1 MTEIVAGSR
10 DSQLAMMQTRLVKS
24 ELKKAHPSVNIAIK
38 SMKTIGDQRLDVA
51 LSKIGEKSLFTKELE
66 FALMEK
72 EVAFVVHS
80 CKDLPTT
87 LPPGMKIAAIMERED
102 PRDAVV
108 MSKQMV
114 AEGKVF
120 LSQLPKGATIGSS
133 SLRRQAQLRH
143 RYPHLNIE
151 SVRGNLNTRLRKLD
165 GEHETCQID
174 YSAIILAAAGLN
186 RMVTQNEAFKGRLS
200 SHLESSECM
209 YAVSQGALAIEILEG
224 DEQTAQLLQC
234 LHHSKTALTITAER
248 AFMKTLDG
256 GCSSPIAVQCDLHE
270 DKLMLRGGVFSVDGS
285 ERMYQEGSVD
295 LSVEPANVK
304 YEASYTD
311 IIHQHVVPYKMHLAH
326 KLGVDVAQQMM
337 SQGADKIIAA
347 AKISNKPE
355 HNPQQAPQCPFPMAA
370 KATKAIGQLFG

>member
-1 MTEIVAGSR
+1 MKIVVGSR

-24 ELKKAHPSVNIAIK
+24 QLEQNHENVDITIK

-108 MSKQMV
+108 MSSKL
-114 AEGKVF
+114 AKEGKTK
-120 LSQLPKGATIGSS
+120 LSDLPSGSIIGSS
-133 SLRRQAQLRH
+133 SLRRQAQLRA
-143 RYPHLNIE
+143 RYPGLQIE

-165 GEHETCQID
+165 GEHETCKID

-186 RMVTQNEAFKGRLS
+186 RMETQNEAFRGRLS
-200 SHLESSECM
+200 SHLETSECM

-224 DEQTAQLLQC
+224 DTETAKLLQC
-234 LHHSKTALTITAER
+234 LHHTQTALKIVAER
-248 AFMKTLDG
+248 AFMRTLDG
-256 GCSSPIAVQCDLHE
+256 GCSSPIAVFCDLQD
-270 DKLMLRGGVFSVDGS
+270 DKLLLRGGVFSVDGAQ
-285 ERMYQEGSVD
+285 RMYEEMSID
-295 LSVEPANVK
+295 LSVEPINVD
-304 YEASYTD
+304 YQDSYTD
-311 IIHQHVVPYKMHLAH
+311 IIHQNVPAYKMHLAH
-326 KLGVDVAQQMM
+326 GLGVDLAERMM
-337 SQGADKIIAA
+337 AKGADKIITA
-347 AKISNKPE
+347 AKIANKPE
-355 HNPQQAPQCPFPMAA
+355 NNPQQAPQCPFPMAA

>member
-1 MTEIVAGSR
+1 
-10 DSQLAMMQTRLVKS
+10 
-24 ELKKAHPSVNIAIK
+24 
-38 SMKTIGDQRLDVA
+38 MKTIGDQRLDVA

-165 GEHETCQID
+165 GEHETCQIE

-270 DKLMLRGGVFSVDGS
+270 DKERGFLIAMSSLSIILHLLLKTHESSCFAEAFSALMDPSACIRRARSTCL
-285 ERMYQEGSVD
+285 
-295 LSVEPANVK
+295 LSR
-304 YEASYTD
+304 
-311 IIHQHVVPYKMHLAH
+311 
-326 KLGVDVAQQMM
+326 QML
-337 SQGADKIIAA
+337 
-347 AKISNKPE
+347 N
-355 HNPQQAPQCPFPMAA
+355 
-370 KATKAIGQLFG
+370 TKVILF